1 MKSSKMIGVDL
12 FAGAGGMSLGAE
24 LAGVEVACAVEK
36 DIYAAETY
44 RINHINTRVENADIC
59 NIDKLPNDV
68 SDYFDILFG
77 GAPCQGFSTSNRRT
91 NNRKNP
97 QNWLY
102 KEFMRIL
109 CLYKPRWFVFENVT
123 GLLELESGCFFR
135 DILMEFEQL
144 GYTCSYEVL
153 NAADFG
159 VPQRRSRLFIVG
171 SGEGKKIKLK
181 PTKICPMVSVKD
193 AIEDLPLLDNGA
205 SVDVQ
210 SYSQQPMSEYAKTMR
225 GDMSEC
231 TGNLVSKNS
240 KIVLERYQYI
250 GQGQNWSAIPKEL
263 MNDYKDSSQC
273 HTGIYYR
280 LLEEQPSVVI
290 GNYRKS
296 MLIHPRYNRG
306 LSVREAARLQSFPD
320 RYIFKG
326 SIGYQQQQV
335 GNAVPPLLAKHVFE
349 QIVKNIEEKEN
360 DIL

>member
-1 MKSSKMIGVDL
+1 
-12 FAGAGGMSLGAE
+12 MSLGAE
-24 LAGVEVACAVEK
+24 LAGIEVACAVEK

-44 RINHINTRVENADIC
+44 QINHINTKVEKEDIC
-59 NIDKLPNDV
+59 KIDKLPNDV
-68 SDYFDILFG
+68 SSHFDILFG

-102 KEFMRIL
+102 KEFIRIL
-109 CLYKPRWFVFENVT
+109 SLYNPNWFVFENVT
-123 GLLELESGCFFR
+123 GLLELESGCFFQG
-135 DILMEFEQL
+135 ILLEFEQL

-153 NAADFG
+153 NAVDFG

-171 SGEGKKIKLK
+171 SSEGKKIKLK
-181 PTKICPMVSVKD
+181 PTKICPMVSVKE

-210 SYSQQPMSEYAKTMR
+210 PYSHQPMSEYAKIMR
-225 GDMSEC
+225 GNMIEC

-240 KIVLERYQYI
+240 KTVLERYQYI
-250 GQGQNWSAIPKEL
+250 KQGQNWSAIPKEL
-263 MNDYKDSSQC
+263 MNNYKDSSQC

-280 LLEEQPSVVI
+280 LMEEQPSVVI

-296 MLIHPRYNRG
+296 MLIHPKYHRG

-320 RYIFKG
+320 KYIFKG

-335 GNAVPPLLAKHVFE
+335 GNAVPPLLAKYVFE
-349 QIVKNIEEKEN
+349 QIVKIGEKEN
-360 DIL
+360 GTL

>member
-1 MKSSKMIGVDL
+1 MKNSKMIGVDL

-24 LAGVEVACAVEK
+24 LAGIDVAYAVEK
-36 DIYAAETY
+36 DIYAAKTY
-44 RINHINTRVENADIC
+44 QINHNYTKMLNEDIC
-59 NIDKLPNDV
+59 NICALPNDMTNQI
-68 SDYFDILFG
+68 DILFG

-102 KEFMRIL
+102 KEFVRIL
-109 CLYKPRWFVFENVT
+109 NLYNPKWFVFENVT
-123 GLLELESGCFFR
+123 GLLEFESGSFFQ
-135 DILMEFEQL
+135 DILMEFEQY

-171 SGEGKKIKLK
+171 SSEGKKIKLK
-181 PTKICPMVSVKD
+181 PTKICSTVSVKE
-193 AIEDLPLLDNGA
+193 AIEDLPVLDNGA

-210 SYSQQPMSEYAKTMR
+210 SYSQQPISEYAKAMR
-225 GDMSEC
+225 ENMSEC

-240 KIVLERYQYI
+240 KVVLERYQYI
-250 GQGQNWSAIPKEL
+250 EQGQNWSAIPKEL
-263 MNDYKDSSQC
+263 MNNYKDSSQC

-280 LLEEQPSVVI
+280 LMEEQPSVVI

-320 RYIFKG
+320 RYIFRG

-349 QIVKNIEEKEN
+349 QIVKI
-360 DIL
+360 